1 MTYLY
6 EYLVFLAEA
15 ATIVVAALIVLS
27 ALASFGA
34 RRRQAPPGVLEVV
47 RFNDYLDDLRH
58 GLEQAMLTPGQYRK
72 AARREAKAQA
82 KRIKQEAK
90 RAAAASKRQTAQ
102 TADAEQAAAKDG
114 IPPGD
119 GDAAETPVAEV
130 PVPSQDGAPAPE
142 SGEGTATAG
151 DEVDAGEDDA
161 GAAQE
166 EADQGEAT
174 QDESAG
180 QAEAS
185 AAAGEG
191 GAPTEVE
198 AGRRSRVYALTFEGD
213 MDASKVSFLRH
224 EINAILTKAEDGD
237 EVVAR
242 VKSFGGRVHGY
253 GLAASQLQR
262 VRERGLKLVVA
273 VDQVAA
279 SGGYLMAAVA
289 NQVIAAPFAVVGS
302 IGVVAEIPNI
312 HRLLKK
318 HDVDVEVITAGRY
331 KRTLT
336 VLGENTEEGRRKFT
350 EELEDLHT
358 LFQEFVTDKRPGVDL
373 QKVATG
379 EAWYGRRAIELNLVD
394 AIMTSDEYLMRR
406 CQDADVFEVR
416 WVEHKKPW
424 ERVLAQVE
432 TGLKRLTALLPGRA
446 GRP

>member
-1 MTYLY
+1 MDHLY
-6 EYLVFLAEA
+6 QYLVFLAEA

-27 ALASFGA
+27 SLASFGA
-34 RRRQAPPGVLEVV
+34 RRRQAPPGMLEVV
-47 RFNDYLDDLRH
+47 RFNDYLDGLRH

-82 KRIKQEAK
+82 KQAKQEAK
-90 RAAAASKRQTAQ
+90 RAAQAAKRRQAEPASPQDDGPSAGAAAPSPAQEQDADEVAASGGGPVAGGDETAAAETGAAAVETGAAQ
-102 TADAEQAAAKDG
+102 GDAAGSDAAAAEAEQADAKADG
-114 IPPGD
+114 
-119 GDAAETPVAEV
+119 
-130 PVPSQDGAPAPE
+130 
-142 SGEGTATAG
+142 
-151 DEVDAGEDDA
+151 
-161 GAAQE
+161 
-166 EADQGEAT
+166 
-174 QDESAG
+174 
-180 QAEAS
+180 
-185 AAAGEG
+185 
-191 GAPTEVE
+191 
-198 AGRRSRVYALTFEGD
+198 GRKSRVYALTFEGD

-224 EINAILTKAEDGD
+224 EINAVLTKAEAED
-237 EVVAR
+237 EVVVR

-350 EELEDLHT
+350 EELEDLHS

-373 QKVATG
+373 RKVATG

-394 AIMTSDEYLMRR
+394 AIMTSDEYLMQR
-406 CQDADVFEVR
+406 CRDADVFEVR
-416 WVEHKKPW
+416 WVEHKKPL

-432 TGLKRLTALLPGRA
+432 SGLKRLAAWLPGRA
-446 GRP
+446 EQP

>member
-1 MTYLY
+1 MNHLY

-15 ATIVVAALIVLS
+15 VTIVVAILIVLS

-82 KRIKQEAK
+82 KKAKQEAK
-90 RAAAASKRQTAQ
+90 RAAAAAKRQAAQ
-102 TADAEQAAAKDG
+102 TTSAD
-114 IPPGD
+114 
-119 GDAAETPVAEV
+119 
-130 PVPSQDGAPAPE
+130 
-142 SGEGTATAG
+142 EG
-151 DEVDAGEDDA
+151 DA
-161 GAAQE
+161 GAAQD
-166 EADQGEAT
+166 EAAQDAETGPDEAP
-174 QDESAG
+174 
-180 QAEAS
+180 AETE
-185 AAAGEG
+185 EG
-191 GAPTEVE
+191 GAPKEAE

-213 MDASKVSFLRH
+213 LDASKVSFLRH

-350 EELEDLHT
+350 EELEDLHS
-358 LFQEFVTDKRPGVDL
+358 LFQEFVTDKRPGLDL

-394 AIMTSDEYLMRR
+394 AIMTSDEYLTRR

-424 ERVLAQVE
+424 ERVLDQVE
-432 TGLKRLTALLPGRA
+432 TGIKRLTAWLPGRA
-446 GRP
+446 DQP

>member
-1 MTYLY
+1 MDHLY
-6 EYLVFLAEA
+6 QYLVFLAEA

-27 ALASFGA
+27 SLASFGA
-34 RRRQAPPGVLEVV
+34 RRRQAPPGMLEVV
-47 RFNDYLDDLRH
+47 RFNDYLDGLRH

-82 KRIKQEAK
+82 KQAKQEAK
-90 RAAAASKRQTAQ
+90 RAAQAAKRRQAEPASSQDDGPSAGAAAPSPAQDDGPAPEQGADEVAASGDEPVAGGDETAAAAETGAAAVETGVAQ
-102 TADAEQAAAKDG
+102 DEAAGSDAAAAEAEQADAKADG
-114 IPPGD
+114 
-119 GDAAETPVAEV
+119 
-130 PVPSQDGAPAPE
+130 
-142 SGEGTATAG
+142 
-151 DEVDAGEDDA
+151 
-161 GAAQE
+161 
-166 EADQGEAT
+166 
-174 QDESAG
+174 
-180 QAEAS
+180 
-185 AAAGEG
+185 
-191 GAPTEVE
+191 
-198 AGRRSRVYALTFEGD
+198 GRKSRVYALTFEGD

-224 EINAILTKAEDGD
+224 EINAVLTKAEAED
-237 EVVAR
+237 EVVVR

-350 EELEDLHT
+350 EELEDLHS

-373 QKVATG
+373 RKVATG

-394 AIMTSDEYLMRR
+394 AIMTSDEYLMQR
-406 CQDADVFEVR
+406 CRDADVFEVR
-416 WVEHKKPW
+416 WVEHKKPL

-432 TGLKRLTALLPGRA
+432 SGLKRLAAWLPGRA
-446 GRP
+446 EQP

>member
-1 MTYLY
+1 MNHLY

-15 ATIVVAALIVLS
+15 VTIVVAILIVLS

-82 KRIKQEAK
+82 KKAKQEAK
-90 RAAAASKRQTAQ
+90 RAAAAAKRQAAQ
-102 TADAEQAAAKDG
+102 TTSAD
-114 IPPGD
+114 
-119 GDAAETPVAEV
+119 
-130 PVPSQDGAPAPE
+130 
-142 SGEGTATAG
+142 EG
-151 DEVDAGEDDA
+151 DA
-161 GAAQE
+161 GAAQD
-166 EADQGEAT
+166 EAAQDAETGPDEAP
-174 QDESAG
+174 
-180 QAEAS
+180 AETE
-185 AAAGEG
+185 EG
-191 GAPTEVE
+191 GAPKEAE

-213 MDASKVSFLRH
+213 LDASKVSFLRH

-350 EELEDLHT
+350 EELEDLHS
-358 LFQEFVTDKRPGVDL
+358 LFQEFVTDKRPGLDL

-394 AIMTSDEYLMRR
+394 AIMTSDEYLTRR

-424 ERVLAQVE
+424 ERVLDQVE
-432 TGLKRLTALLPGRA
+432 TGLKRLTAWLPGRA
-446 GRP
+446 DQP

>member
-1 MTYLY
+1 MDHLY
-6 EYLVFLAEA
+6 QYLVFLAEA
-15 ATIVVAALIVLS
+15 ATIVVAVLIVLS

-47 RFNDYLDDLRH
+47 RFNDYLDSLRH

-82 KRIKQEAK
+82 KQAKQEAK
-90 RAAAASKRQTAQ
+90 RAAQAAKRRQPAPAAAPEQDAGEAGGASDEPVAGEDEGAAAVETGA
-102 TADAEQAAAKDG
+102 AEGEAAGRDEAAAEAEQADASAK
-114 IPPGD
+114 
-119 GDAAETPVAEV
+119 
-130 PVPSQDGAPAPE
+130 
-142 SGEGTATAG
+142 
-151 DEVDAGEDDA
+151 
-161 GAAQE
+161 
-166 EADQGEAT
+166 
-174 QDESAG
+174 
-180 QAEAS
+180 
-185 AAAGEG
+185 AAAG
-191 GAPTEVE
+191 
-198 AGRRSRVYALTFEGD
+198 RKSRVYALTFEGD

-224 EINAILTKAEDGD
+224 EINAVLTKAEAED
-237 EVVAR
+237 EVVVR

-289 NQVIAAPFAVVGS
+289 NRVIAAPFAVVGS

-350 EELEDLHT
+350 EEMEDLHS

-373 QKVATG
+373 RKVATG

-394 AIMTSDEYLMRR
+394 AIMTSDEYLMQR
-406 CQDADVFEVR
+406 CRDADVFEVR
-416 WVEHKKPW
+416 WMEHKKPW

-432 TGLKRLTALLPGRA
+432 TGLKRLAAWLPGRA
-446 GRP
+446 EQP

>member
-1 MTYLY
+1 MNHLY

-15 ATIVVAALIVLS
+15 VTIVVAILIVLS

-82 KRIKQEAK
+82 KKAKQEAK
-90 RAAAASKRQTAQ
+90 RAAAAAKRQAAQ
-102 TADAEQAAAKDG
+102 TTGAGQAAAKDG
-114 IPPGD
+114 PPSGE
-119 GDAAETPVAEV
+119 GDAGETLDAE
-130 PVPSQDGAPAPE
+130 APAPPQ
-142 SGEGTATAG
+142 
-151 DEVDAGEDDA
+151 DE
-161 GAAQE
+161 AAQDAATGPD
-166 EADQGEAT
+166 EAP
-174 QDESAG
+174 
-180 QAEAS
+180 
-185 AAAGEG
+185 AAAGED
-191 GAPTEVE
+191 GAPTDAE

-213 MDASKVSFLRH
+213 LDASKVSFLRH

-350 EELEDLHT
+350 EELEDLHS
-358 LFQEFVTDKRPGVDL
+358 LFQEFVTDKRPVLDL

-394 AIMTSDEYLMRR
+394 AIMTSDEYLTRR

-424 ERVLAQVE
+424 ERVLDQVE
-432 TGLKRLTALLPGRA
+432 TGIKRLTAWLPGRA
-446 GRP
+446 DQP

>member
-1 MTYLY
+1 MNYLY

-90 RAAAASKRQTAQ
+90 RAAAEAKRQAAQ
-102 TADAEQAAAKDG
+102 TTDAEQAAAKDG
-114 IPPGD
+114 IPSGD
-119 GDAAETPVAEV
+119 GDAAETPVAED
-130 PVPSQDGAPAPE
+130 PGPPQDDAPAPE
-142 SGEGTATAG
+142 SGGDAATAG
-151 DEVDAGEDDA
+151 GEVDAGEGDA
-161 GAAQE
+161 GAAQ
-166 EADQGEAT
+166 DEAT
-174 QDESAG
+174 QDEAAG
-180 QAEAS
+180 QDEAP
-185 AAAGEG
+185 AVEGEG
-191 GAPTEVE
+191 SAPTEVE
-198 AGRRSRVYALTFEGD
+198 ADRRSRVYALTFEGD

>member
-1 MTYLY
+1 MDHLY
-6 EYLVFLAEA
+6 QYLVFLAEA
-15 ATIVVAALIVLS
+15 ATIVVAVLIVLS

-47 RFNDYLDDLRH
+47 RFNDYLDSLRH

-82 KRIKQEAK
+82 KQAKQEAK
-90 RAAAASKRQTAQ
+90 RAAQAAKRRQPAPASAPEQDAGEAGGASDEPVAGEDEGAAAVETGAAEGEAAGQ
-102 TADAEQAAAKDG
+102 DEAAAEAEQADASAK
-114 IPPGD
+114 
-119 GDAAETPVAEV
+119 A
-130 PVPSQDGAPAPE
+130 
-142 SGEGTATAG
+142 
-151 DEVDAGEDDA
+151 DAG
-161 GAAQE
+161 
-166 EADQGEAT
+166 
-174 QDESAG
+174 
-180 QAEAS
+180 
-185 AAAGEG
+185 
-191 GAPTEVE
+191 
-198 AGRRSRVYALTFEGD
+198 RKSRVYALTFEGD

-224 EINAILTKAEDGD
+224 EINAVLTKAEAED
-237 EVVAR
+237 EVVVR

-289 NQVIAAPFAVVGS
+289 NRVIAAPFAVVGS

-350 EELEDLHT
+350 EEMEDLHS

-373 QKVATG
+373 RKVATG

-394 AIMTSDEYLMRR
+394 AIMTSDEYLMQR
-406 CQDADVFEVR
+406 CRDADVFEVR

-432 TGLKRLTALLPGRA
+432 TGLKRLAAWLPGRA
-446 GRP
+446 EQP

>member
-1 MTYLY
+1 MDHLY
-6 EYLVFLAEA
+6 QYLVFLAEA
-15 ATIVVAALIVLS
+15 ATIVVAVLIVLS

-47 RFNDYLDDLRH
+47 RFNDYLDSLRH

-82 KRIKQEAK
+82 KQAKQEAK
-90 RAAAASKRQTAQ
+90 RAAQAAKRRQPAPASAPEQDAGEAGGASDEPVAGEDEGAAAVETGA
-102 TADAEQAAAKDG
+102 AEGEAAGRDEAAAEAEQADASAK
-114 IPPGD
+114 
-119 GDAAETPVAEV
+119 A
-130 PVPSQDGAPAPE
+130 
-142 SGEGTATAG
+142 
-151 DEVDAGEDDA
+151 DAG
-161 GAAQE
+161 
-166 EADQGEAT
+166 
-174 QDESAG
+174 
-180 QAEAS
+180 
-185 AAAGEG
+185 
-191 GAPTEVE
+191 
-198 AGRRSRVYALTFEGD
+198 RKSRVYALTFEGD

-224 EINAILTKAEDGD
+224 EINAVLTKAEAED
-237 EVVAR
+237 EVVVR

-289 NQVIAAPFAVVGS
+289 NRVIAAPFAVVGS

-350 EELEDLHT
+350 EEMEDLHS

-373 QKVATG
+373 RKVATG

-394 AIMTSDEYLMRR
+394 AIMTSDEYLMQR
-406 CQDADVFEVR
+406 CRDADVFEVR
-416 WVEHKKPW
+416 WMEHKKPW

-432 TGLKRLTALLPGRA
+432 TGLKRLAAWLPGRA
-446 GRP
+446 EQP

>member
-1 MTYLY
+1 MDHLY
-6 EYLVFLAEA
+6 QYWVFLAEA
-15 ATIVVAALIVLS
+15 ATIVVAVLIVLS

-47 RFNDYLDDLRH
+47 RFNDYLDSLRH

-82 KRIKQEAK
+82 KQAKQEAK
-90 RAAAASKRQTAQ
+90 RAAQAAKRRQPAPASAPEQDAGEAGGASDEPVAGEGEGAAAVETGA
-102 TADAEQAAAKDG
+102 AEGEAAGRDEAAAEAEQADASAK
-114 IPPGD
+114 
-119 GDAAETPVAEV
+119 A
-130 PVPSQDGAPAPE
+130 
-142 SGEGTATAG
+142 
-151 DEVDAGEDDA
+151 DAG
-161 GAAQE
+161 
-166 EADQGEAT
+166 
-174 QDESAG
+174 
-180 QAEAS
+180 
-185 AAAGEG
+185 
-191 GAPTEVE
+191 
-198 AGRRSRVYALTFEGD
+198 RKSRVYALTFEGD

-224 EINAILTKAEDGD
+224 EINAVLTKAEAED
-237 EVVAR
+237 EVVVR

-289 NQVIAAPFAVVGS
+289 NRVIAAPFAVVGS

-350 EELEDLHT
+350 EEMEDLHS

-373 QKVATG
+373 RKVATG

-394 AIMTSDEYLMRR
+394 AIMTSDEYLMQR
-406 CQDADVFEVR
+406 CRDADVFEVR
-416 WVEHKKPW
+416 WMEHKKPW

-432 TGLKRLTALLPGRA
+432 TGLKRLAAWLPGRA
-446 GRP
+446 EQP

>member
-1 MTYLY
+1 MNHLY

-15 ATIVVAALIVLS
+15 VTIVVAILVVLS

-82 KRIKQEAK
+82 KKAKQEAK
-90 RAAAASKRQTAQ
+90 RAAAAAKRQAAQ
-102 TADAEQAAAKDG
+102 TTSAD
-114 IPPGD
+114 
-119 GDAAETPVAEV
+119 
-130 PVPSQDGAPAPE
+130 
-142 SGEGTATAG
+142 EG
-151 DEVDAGEDDA
+151 DA
-161 GAAQE
+161 GAAQD
-166 EADQGEAT
+166 EAAQDAETGPDEAP
-174 QDESAG
+174 
-180 QAEAS
+180 AETE
-185 AAAGEG
+185 EG
-191 GAPTEVE
+191 GAPKEAE

-213 MDASKVSFLRH
+213 LDASKVSFLRH

-350 EELEDLHT
+350 EELEDLHS
-358 LFQEFVTDKRPGVDL
+358 LFQEFVTDKRPGLDL

-394 AIMTSDEYLMRR
+394 AIMTSDEYLTRR

-424 ERVLAQVE
+424 ERVLDQVE
-432 TGLKRLTALLPGRA
+432 TGIKRLTAWLPGRA
-446 GRP
+446 DQP

>member
-1 MTYLY
+1 MNHLY
-6 EYLVFLAEA
+6 QYLVFLAEA
-15 ATIVVAALIVLS
+15 VTIVVAILIVLS

-82 KRIKQEAK
+82 KKAKQEAK
-90 RAAAASKRQTAQ
+90 RAAAAAKRQAAQ
-102 TADAEQAAAKDG
+102 TTGTGEAAAKDG
-114 IPPGD
+114 IPPGE
-119 GDAAETPVAEV
+119 GDAEETPDAET
-130 PVPSQDGAPAPE
+130 PAPE
-142 SGEGTATAG
+142 SGEGAARAG
-151 DEVDAGEDDA
+151 GAIGADEGDA
-161 GAAQE
+161 GAAQDE
-166 EADQGEAT
+166 EAQDAATGSDEAP
-174 QDESAG
+174 
-180 QAEAS
+180 
-185 AAAGEG
+185 AATGEG
-191 GAPTEVE
+191 GVPTDAE

-213 MDASKVSFLRH
+213 LDASKVSFLRH

-350 EELEDLHT
+350 EELEDLHS
-358 LFQEFVTDKRPGVDL
+358 LFQEFVTDKRPGLDL

-394 AIMTSDEYLMRR
+394 AIMTSDEYLTRR

-424 ERVLAQVE
+424 ERVLDQVE
-432 TGLKRLTALLPGRA
+432 TGLKRLTAWLPGRA
-446 GRP
+446 DQP

>member
-1 MTYLY
+1 MNYLY
-6 EYLVFLAEA
+6 QYLVFLAEV
-15 ATIVVAALIVLS
+15 ATVVIGILVVLS
-27 ALASFGA
+27 AAVTIST
-34 RRRQAPPGVLEVV
+34 RRRHEPPGVLEVI
-47 RFNDYLDDLRH
+47 RYNDYLDNLRH
-58 GLEQAMLTPGQYRK
+58 GLEQAMLTPSQYRRQ
-72 AARREAKAQA
+72 ARREAKAQA
-82 KRIKQEAK
+82 KKAKQEAK
-90 RAAAASKRQTAQ
+90 RAAQEAKL
-102 TADAEQAAAKDG
+102 AAKQAQAREAAGEQGAAGADG
-114 IPPGD
+114 P
-119 GDAAETPVAEV
+119 AE
-130 PVPSQDGAPAPE
+130 
-142 SGEGTATAG
+142 
-151 DEVDAGEDDA
+151 EDDA
-161 GAAQE
+161 AK
-166 EADQGEAT
+166 
-174 QDESAG
+174 
-180 QAEAS
+180 AS
-185 AAAGEG
+185 AAAS
-191 GAPTEVE
+191 APTEDCAAASEQGAGDAGQASGETGAGE
-198 AGRRSRVYALTFEGD
+198 AGTDAEVVASRSEGVAAVGPDAVGAADGGRRHRVYALAFEGD
-213 MDASKVSFLRH
+213 LDASKVSFLRH
-224 EINAILTKAEDGD
+224 EINAILSKAEDGD

-336 VLGENTEEGRRKFT
+336 VLGENTEEGRRKLT

-358 LFQEFVTDKRPGVDL
+358 LFQEFVTDKRPAVDL
-373 QKVATG
+373 EKVATG

-406 CQDADVFEVR
+406 CRDADVFEVR

-432 TGLKRLTALLPGRA
+432 TGLKRLAAWLPGRA
-446 GRP
+446 EQG

>member
-1 MTYLY
+1 MDHLY
-6 EYLVFLAEA
+6 QYLVFLAEA

-27 ALASFGA
+27 SLASFGA
-34 RRRQAPPGVLEVV
+34 RRRQAPPGMLEVV
-47 RFNDYLDDLRH
+47 RFNDYLDGLRH

-82 KRIKQEAK
+82 KQAKQEAK
-90 RAAAASKRQTAQ
+90 RAAQAAKRRQAAPASPQDDGPSAGAAAPSPAPEQDADEVAASGGGPVAGGDETAAAVETGAAQ
-102 TADAEQAAAKDG
+102 GEAAGSDAAAAEAEQADAKADG
-114 IPPGD
+114 
-119 GDAAETPVAEV
+119 
-130 PVPSQDGAPAPE
+130 
-142 SGEGTATAG
+142 
-151 DEVDAGEDDA
+151 
-161 GAAQE
+161 
-166 EADQGEAT
+166 
-174 QDESAG
+174 
-180 QAEAS
+180 
-185 AAAGEG
+185 
-191 GAPTEVE
+191 
-198 AGRRSRVYALTFEGD
+198 GRKSRVYALTFEGD

-224 EINAILTKAEDGD
+224 EINAVLTKAEAED
-237 EVVAR
+237 EVVVR

-350 EELEDLHT
+350 EELEDLHS

-373 QKVATG
+373 RKVVTG

-394 AIMTSDEYLMRR
+394 AIMTSDEYLMQR
-406 CQDADVFEVR
+406 CRDADVFEVR
-416 WVEHKKPW
+416 WVEHKKPL

-432 TGLKRLTALLPGRA
+432 SGLKRLAAWLPGRA
-446 GRP
+446 EQP